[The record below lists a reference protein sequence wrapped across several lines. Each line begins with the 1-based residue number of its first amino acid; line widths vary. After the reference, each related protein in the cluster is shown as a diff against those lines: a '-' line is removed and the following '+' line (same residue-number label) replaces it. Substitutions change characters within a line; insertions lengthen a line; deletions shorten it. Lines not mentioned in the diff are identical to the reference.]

1 MENGFGL
8 ALRAL
13 RKQKALSQN
22 ALAEKSGVA
31 LRTVAYWESG
41 ERLPRVPELQA
52 ALKGLNAAPEEAAP
66 LLELLTTPRGI
77 RLAER
82 TRAEEMAIFLPGTA
96 PGIGDLIQTMRTRR
110 RITQS
115 ELAERLRVSRR
126 AVMRWEAGE
135 NLISGDNLE
144 RLCVLLGVAPEEQA
158 ALRRGR
164 LILPQWENRDWRKI
178 TVEEAAHFWRS
189 ALQCQQRMVEDYRPQ
204 TPLFELYALAMK
216 RHLRFHAAP
225 NAGARELLGKIE
237 TDHAV
242 WLYYN
247 DRDAQ
252 SRRCVSAAIQLI
264 EGQSATADYWATALN
279 LNVSFAQGGKEGMRG
294 SLRLLEQ
301 WIPRLPPGC
310 VRTQQLCDLAV
321 YRAANLNAKEAWARL
336 EQAERSMNRP
346 GGAIGPEIFYYKTA
360 SERIRLITDRVSEI
374 SETLLTQCA
383 NNLQRIHLALLWA
396 DQLERRSEESAAQ
409 RYVTLA
415 RELETSETPARLK
428 RRIAA
433 CSLSC

>member
-13 RKQKALSQN
+13 RKQKALSQS
-22 ALAEKSGVA
+22 ALSEKSGLA

-41 ERLPRVPELQA
+41 ERLPRTPELQA
-52 ALKGLNAAPEEAAP
+52 ALKSLNAAPEEAAA
-66 LLELLTTPRGI
+66 LLDLLTTPRGI
-77 RLAER
+77 RLAETTR
-82 TRAEEMAIFLPGTA
+82 TEEMAQILPGVA
-96 PGIGDLIQTMRTRR
+96 PGIGDLMQAMRTRR
-110 RITQS
+110 RITQN

-135 NLISGDNLE
+135 NQISGDNLE
-144 RLCVLLGVAPEEQA
+144 RLCVLLGAAPEERA
-158 ALRRGR
+158 ALQRGR
-164 LILPQWENRDWRKI
+164 LILPQWENRDWRQI
-178 TVEEAAHFWRS
+178 TTEEAAHFWRS

-216 RHLRFHAAP
+216 RHLRLHAAP

-264 EGQSATADYWATALN
+264 EGQNATADYWATALN
-279 LNVSFAQGGKEGMRG
+279 LNVSFAQGGREGMRA

-321 YRAANLNAKEAWARL
+321 YRAANSNQAEALMRL
-336 EQAERSMNRP
+336 EQAEKSMNRP
-346 GGAIGPEIFYYKTA
+346 GGAIAPEIFYYKTA

-374 SETLLTQCA
+374 SEILLTQCA

-396 DQLERRSEESAAQ
+396 DQLERRSEVSAAQ
-409 RYVTLA
+409 RYAAMA
-415 RELETSETPARLK
+415 RELATPETPARL
-428 RRIAA
+428 RRKIADYTVP
-433 CSLSC
+433 C